1 MEKHKID
8 RISELSAISRARELT
23 PEEQQER
30 AALRQEYV
38 AGFRQNMEQVL
49 ANVRIREEDGTLAPL
64 RKKDGTQR

>member
-8 RISELSAISRARELT
+8 RISELSAISRERALT

-30 AALRQEYV
+30 ALLRTEYV

-49 ANVRIREEDGTLAPL
+49 ANVRIREQDGTLVPL
-64 RKKDGTQR
+64 NRKEEPLP